1 MDRRILGTWN
11 LIKWSN
17 RLDDGTEIY
26 PFGEDLKGY
35 IHYAEDGHLFVHIMM
50 AGRTNY
56 SGSDPFKGTLDE
68 DAAAIKSQLSYAGT
82 YEFIDGKI
90 IHHVS
95 ISSFP
100 NWVGG
105 DQVRDFKFVDEYLH
119 LSLTGAQLQG
129 QNVTATL
136 TWKQ

>member
-17 RLDDGTEIY
+17 RLDDGTEIH

-35 IHYAEDGHLFVHIMM
+35 IHYAEDGHLFVHIMT
-50 AGRTNY
+50 ADRENY

-68 DAAAIKSQLSYAGT
+68 DAAAIRSQLSYAGT

-119 LSLTGAQLQG
+119 LSMTGAQLQG

-136 TWKQ
+136 VWKQ